1 VTEQEESSQINAE
14 SMTLQW
20 MMKVLRERLD
30 DDAKKQVFSRLL
42 DERILTMECKAKV
55 MECKAKVRQHR
66 HETLQMIKQLLEK

>member
-1 VTEQEESSQINAE
+1 MTEQGASFDTSAE